1 MTDEPPPNSKE
12 AGQAPR
18 SRAQQID
25 ATAAEIV
32 FFVALT
38 YAAVRNGKVMSELTH
53 KPPANETWRTA
64 YHPETLGPFGKPGPS
79 VDAPGSPISRSAPNA
94 ATNGGTPALPATEAT
109 AQPAAQ
115 PESASEKE
123 ALNKAEQGRKTLRE
137 RLAQVKDL
145 TPLEQQQICRR
156 LASLSGEALV
166 HEMRAIEHALFGK
179 NADRALNTYVA
190 LDSMMAQ
197 DSKANERLPSEI
209 VEMLIVGVA
218 DSRTN
223 SARGQSGI
231 LGARQAKESAHA
243 LLTMPEETHAHI
255 KKLLTQAGQ
264 TANGN
269 QAPGASA
276 AAEQALILK
285 AVAARRQQL
294 TPGPQADG
302 ADTHVELVQKENQ
315 AASAKAVSEVTE
327 FATQIRGMKHDDLIN
342 STTLLDVD
350 DKNTAEYDPDKPDSK
365 DERNDNDGLY
375 QKFTDSCVPTTA
387 QIVKGEADPI
397 YALRVHRE
405 GALDDDPN
413 SETAKEQ
420 QSTLEAHG
428 GTAVS
433 RQAKKTENLLSST
446 LSKLR
451 RTNEISDT
459 QWDAIMEW
467 FGGRG
472 QTPEAQNL
480 VNAALEKV
488 RQFNGGHPTDAEIAR
503 MREDRYKQGYGTHY
517 TDQVLH
523 TVAGATTHIDYKPK
537 QISKDG
543 MNENLPAI
551 DKLLK
556 DGQTVPINIKYDN
569 RNQHS
574 MLISDVRPAAD
585 GRRLY
590 LVSDPWSG
598 ATRLVSADS
607 LCSGAFAVEQFGLPK
622 ATVTQVFVDGWQS
635 ITGK

>member
-1 MTDEPPPNSKE
+1 
-12 AGQAPR
+12 
-18 SRAQQID
+18 
-25 ATAAEIV
+25 
-32 FFVALT
+32 
-38 YAAVRNGKVMSELTH
+38 MSELTH

-64 YHPETLGPFGKPGPS
+64 DHPKTQDPFGRPGPS
-79 VDAPGSPISRSAPNA
+79 VDAPGSHLPRSAANA
-94 ATNGGTPALPATEAT
+94 ATTGGTPASPAASQPQIASALETPALPAMEAT
-109 AQPAAQ
+109 AQPAAP

-123 ALNKAEQGRKTLRE
+123 ALHQAEQGRKTLRE
-137 RLAQVKDL
+137 RLTQVKDL

-166 HEMRAIEHALFGK
+166 HEMRAIEHALLGK
-179 NADRALNTYVA
+179 NADRALHTYAA

-197 DSKANERLPSEI
+197 DSKAHERLPSEI

-302 ADTHVELVQKENQ
+302 ADTQAELVQKENQ
-315 AASAKAVSEVTE
+315 AASAKAVSEVAE

-375 QKFTDSCVPTTA
+375 QKFSDSCAPTIA
-387 QIVKGEADPI
+387 QTVKGEADPI
-397 YALRVHRE
+397 YALRIHRE
-405 GALDDDPN
+405 GALDDNPN

-420 QSTLEAHG
+420 QIALEAHG
-428 GTAVS
+428 GTAVW

-451 RTNEISDT
+451 RTHDISDT

-472 QTPEAQNL
+472 QTPEAQSL
-480 VNAALEKV
+480 VNAVLEKV

-503 MREDRYKQGYGTHY
+503 MREDRYKQGHGVNY
-517 TDQVLH
+517 TDQALH
-523 TVAGATTHIDYKPK
+523 SVAGATTHIDYKPK
-537 QISKDG
+537 QISKNG
-543 MNENLPAI
+543 INENLPAI

-556 DGQTVPINIKYDN
+556 DGQTVPIRIGYNIKEG
-569 RNQHS
+569 HCL
-574 MLISDVRPAAD
+574 LISDVRPAAD
-585 GRRLY
+585 GSRQY

-598 ATRLVSADS
+598 ATRLVSEES
-607 LCSGAFAVEQFGLPK
+607 LGSGAFAVEQFGLPK
-622 ATVTQVFVDGWQS
+622 ATVTHLFVDGWQS
-635 ITGK
+635 IASK